1 MGYTQSHHRIGHW
14 AECRV
19 RQELN
24 QKRYLL
30 ILDDVWNENQ
40 EDWVRLEC
48 ILACGSIGASVIVT
62 TRLKKVADIV
72 RTLPALCLTMLT
84 EEQCWLLFKLRAF
97 GKENDQHPN
106 LEIIGRR
113 IVKKCGGVPLAVKAL
128 GGLLRDKREENEWI
142 RVEESHVWNLPEE
155 ENSILSVL
163 RLSYRHLP
171 FVLKR
176 CFAYCAVFP
185 KDYVFVK
192 EKLIFHWMA
201 HGCISSDGNE
211 DVEDVGIEI
220 KHSRASASNDKIRHV
235 EWRKPSKSFENS
247 KDNWRKDGK
256 VAYYN
261 RQVET
266 FAALG
271 LDRDRYNKST
281 KLKKM
286 MDDEKVL
293 RFRYFYSLL
302 IRTKI
307 YYAMNP
313 GNSRSKYLNLVVNIQ
328 ELQTLLKKIKSSI
341 KIRHFVTAFKRS
353 CSRFFHSHPG
363 DDII

>member
-1 MGYTQSHHRIGHW
+1 MMKWTKQDVLLKTPRCPDNDLLYWHCRHALCQSSLALLFSSFSEAILKAIIESATGQRSNL
-14 AECRV
+14 ENLYSLQCRV

-113 IVKKCGGVPLAVKAL
+113 IVKKCGGVPLVVKAL

-211 DVEDVGIEI
+211 DVEDVGDQIWNELAV
-220 KHSRASASNDKIRHV
+220 R
-235 EWRKPSKSFENS
+235 SFFQE
-247 KDNWRKDGK
+247 
-256 VAYYN
+256 V
-261 RQVET
+261 
-266 FAALG
+266 
-271 LDRDRYNKST
+271 
-281 KLKKM
+281 
-286 MDDEKVL
+286 
-293 RFRYFYSLL
+293 
-302 IRTKI
+302 RTK
-307 YYAMNP
+307 
-313 GNSRSKYLNLVVNIQ
+313 G
-328 ELQTLLKKIKSSI
+328 KKQL
-341 KIRHFVTAFKRS
+341 FQNARS
-353 CSRFFHSHPG
+353 CSRSRSVNPKKQNFRDRNKTQSCKCFQ
-363 DDII
+363 